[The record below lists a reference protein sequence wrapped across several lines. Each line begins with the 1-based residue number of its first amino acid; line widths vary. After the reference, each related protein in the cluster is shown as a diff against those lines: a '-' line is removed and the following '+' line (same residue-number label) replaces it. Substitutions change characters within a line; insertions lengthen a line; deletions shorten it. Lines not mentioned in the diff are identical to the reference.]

1 MNCIYENKIN
11 GYGALVDAFLND
23 GIIILFGENAPD
35 TLKDYCYTIEVK
47 KADDNIVVGQTLVI
61 GDNEYKITAVGDV
74 AQKNLEALGH
84 LTVAFSGEDHA
95 AMPGTIVVEKSVIPT
110 IEKGSLIKILA

>member
-11 GYGALVDAFLND
+11 GYGDLVKTFLSD

-47 KADDNIVVGQTLVI
+47 KAVDKITTGQILEI
-61 GDNEYKITAVGDV
+61 GNRQYKITAVGDV

-84 LTVAFSGEDHA
+84 LTVAFSGEDYA
-95 AMPGTIVVEKSVIPT
+95 AMPGTIVVENSEVPE
-110 IEKGSLIKILA
+110 IEMGSLIKILA